1 MSFEPINIEFL
12 INSDEV
18 KTSANQVKK
27 NLMDIGYSA
36 EEAEK
41 KINQRLNAAIER
53 QAFKS
58 LPALQQQGVKTQ
70 RVWNGLGNSINQLSR
85 EIPAFAVNTQTG
97 FLAISNNLPIL
108 ADEIQ
113 RLRLKNEALVAS
125 GKKGIPVWKQVL
137 KGVISWQTALSVG
150 VALLTIYGKD
160 IVDWIGAVFKGKNA
174 LDELKS
180 SQEAL
185 NEAYKS
191 SSYKKVIKDLFEL
204 NSLIRLAKKG
214 TIDKESALKKYNET
228 LGKAAGKTDDLT
240 LAEKNVREKT
250 PAWVKAMVYRAAAM
264 AAASKAAE
272 KLAEN
277 QAKLNEAEIVQD
289 KYKKLKEEAEKSGNT
304 ITSSSGVGTI
314 QQDAV
319 YKATDELNKLKK
331 VGDEILSKSQNVVD
345 KLLAKAAEIAKTAGL
360 NIFGSDDDKN
370 PKKTISQYQR
380 LMDKLADIDKE
391 YARKSFTKDEEEIQA
406 LKDKFAKIR
415 TLVERYNADPKNKA
429 KIIDLTAF
437 NNLEDKATA
446 DVIFRQETEKLKTE
460 LQEKQK
466 LYKEFED
473 YKKSFGAAAAKKEY
487 ADKIGEA
494 ETYYEFLKDQERK
507 NKTAFTAVKNGTA
520 TGGQIERVN
529 FINNALNLATKEQQQ
544 IFNEQLADLLSYHQK
559 RAVLI
564 ENYNNKRA
572 KLIKEGKVIAAVELD
587 KQHKEEL
594 DKLDDSNIKKLRS
607 YKELQKGVVGL
618 SKKQAQLVIEN
629 AKVLL
634 ERADISEELKE
645 RIRKTIEK
653 LEKEI
658 KTSTIDNLFR
668 YTERLGDFG
677 DALQDLGN
685 VLGSSDVRNAGEFL
699 SGIAKGL
706 DDLFDALEA
715 ETKEEKIAAGIGAAI
730 SLISTFTSAAA
741 KRKAAEEEY
750 YLNVI
755 GFQNDYNLALIE
767 QKRLQSELAE
777 NVFLTDYV
785 GRIQDSVAAIYDA
798 NNEMQSAIA
807 DLAANGQVITGQSNA
822 VDWGNVGSS
831 TAAGAS
837 IGSVVPVVGTLVGA
851 IGGFVAGLFGGGR
864 RRDNFRAILQEYPE
878 LITEAGNG
886 LKGVNVA
893 LAESLL
899 ANELVKGETA
909 EILQNILDWQK
920 ALDEARAQIN
930 EVIST
935 LAGGLGDDLRTAL
948 VDAFV
953 AGEDA
958 AIKMGDTVEK
968 SFRKRFK

>member
-1 MSFEPINIEFL
+1 M
-12 INSDEV
+12 
-18 KTSANQVKK
+18 
-27 NLMDIGYSA
+27 
-36 EEAEK
+36 
-41 KINQRLNAAIER
+41 
-53 QAFKS
+53 
-58 LPALQQQGVKTQ
+58 
-70 RVWNGLGNSINQLSR
+70 
-85 EIPAFAVNTQTG
+85 
-97 FLAISNNLPIL
+97 
-108 ADEIQ
+108 
-113 RLRLKNEALVAS
+113 
-125 GKKGIPVWKQVL
+125 
-137 KGVISWQTALSVG
+137 
-150 VALLTIYGKD
+150 
-160 IVDWIGAVFKGKNA
+160 
-174 LDELKS
+174 
-180 SQEAL
+180 
-185 NEAYKS
+185 
-191 SSYKKVIKDLFEL
+191 
-204 NSLIRLAKKG
+204 
-214 TIDKESALKKYNET
+214 
-228 LGKAAGKTDDLT
+228 
-240 LAEKNVREKT
+240 
-250 PAWVKAMVYRAAAM
+250 
-264 AAASKAAE
+264 
-272 KLAEN
+272 
-277 QAKLNEAEIVQD
+277 
-289 KYKKLKEEAEKSGNT
+289 
-304 ITSSSGVGTI
+304 
-314 QQDAV
+314 
-319 YKATDELNKLKK
+319 
-331 VGDEILSKSQNVVD
+331 
-345 KLLAKAAEIAKTAGL
+345 
-360 NIFGSDDDKN
+360 
-370 PKKTISQYQR
+370 
-380 LMDKLADIDKE
+380 
-391 YARKSFTKDEEEIQA
+391 
-406 LKDKFAKIR
+406 
-415 TLVERYNADPKNKA
+415 
-429 KIIDLTAF
+429 
-437 NNLEDKATA
+437 
-446 DVIFRQETEKLKTE
+446 
-460 LQEKQK
+460 
-466 LYKEFED
+466 
-473 YKKSFGAAAAKKEY
+473 
-487 ADKIGEA
+487 
-494 ETYYEFLKDQERK
+494 
-507 NKTAFTAVKNGTA
+507 
-520 TGGQIERVN
+520 
-529 FINNALNLATKEQQQ
+529 
-544 IFNEQLADLLSYHQK
+544 LSYHQK

-807 DLAANGQVITGQSNA
+807 DLAANGQVITGQRNA

-968 SFRKRFK
+968 VLENVLSNFIFNQIFQQAFDDLQANMAASFDIGGDGNWVDDFSQFFTSASALTDDFNQAMQDAQAEAAALGFSIFDNSENSNNALTGGIRRELTEETGSELLGLFRGFYDLTKINVENIAAYIEAEKVHHNTVLEILAINTKIEANTREMVLQLIRSNEYLESIDATSTDHYLFIQ